1 MTKIQNNPK
10 WKGKRQ
16 ENFGD
21 VHGYAALATILSREI
36 HGGAFQPGEKLP
48 GARAIAMQYGVGRR
62 VACSALDLLAMKG
75 IVRCKARSG
84 YYVSGE
90 IQPGRRYRIGVFS
103 FGLQPYVCGEILS
116 HIYHALM
123 LRGYSMVYGSDC
135 EKKGGTLKKFLKD
148 NPEIDALLL
157 HGFMTEGALK
167 ALSGWRKP
175 YLLMGVY
182 PHLAEKHPCE
192 DGGYEQMLEDS
203 LTESLKPFRGKHVAC
218 VLGDRSSPSDRAV
231 METIRTAIQ
240 RSGALANASSLR
252 HADGN
257 GFGVIR
263 NLLKKEKPDVLISI
277 GIFLVAAARLFQEE
291 PELPRPYV
299 IGIGKID
306 FPHGVTPAV
315 DHFVSLDTYKR
326 IAYSSVD
333 SILRMLEEERTTP
346 SESEKSAIAEIKA
359 NTGFE
364 KT

>member
-1 MTKIQNNPK
+1 MTKIQNNPE
-10 WKGKRQ
+10 WKGKGKKSS
-16 ENFGD
+16 GD
-21 VHGYAALATILSREI
+21 IHGYAALATILSREI

-62 VACSALDLLAMKG
+62 VACCALDLLAMKG

-84 YYVSGE
+84 YYVSE
-90 IQPGRRYRIGVFS
+90 DIRPGRRYRIGVFS

-135 EKKGGTLKKFLKD
+135 EKNGGTLKKFLKD
-148 NPEIDALLL
+148 NPGMDALLL
-157 HGFMTEGALK
+157 HGFMTENALK
-167 ALSGWRKP
+167 ALSGWKRP

-182 PHLAEKHPCE
+182 PHLAENHPCE
-192 DGGYEQMLEDS
+192 DGGYKQMLENA
-203 LTESLKPFRGKHVAC
+203 LTESLKPFSGKHVAC
-218 VLGDRSSPSDRAV
+218 VLGDRSSPSDRVV
-231 METIRTAIQ
+231 METVRAAIQ
-240 RSGALANASSLR
+240 KSGTFTNASSLR

-257 GFGVIR
+257 GFGLIR
-263 NLLKKEKPDVLISI
+263 NLLKKERPDVFISI